1 MSLLDRTKK
10 VKDLKSRIFHL
21 DSRLHILGEKLRE
34 ANEEIDRKDRIIA
47 ELEAIK
53 QPATLADMTKIMGF
67 LIDYSHIL
75 ERLGAPDPIGV
86 RPEIPEIF
94 NRYNINWVPVKVYT
108 PALHTGKI
116 QNY

>member
-21 DSRLHILGEKLRE
+21 DNRLHILGEKLRE
-34 ANEEIDRKDRIIA
+34 ANEEIAQKDKLIA

-67 LIDYSHIL
+67 LIDYSHVVA
-75 ERLGAPDPIGV
+75 RLGAADPVGV
-86 RPEIPEIF
+86 RVEIPEIF
-94 NRYNINWVPVKVYT
+94 NKYNINWTPVKPY
-108 PALHTGKI
+108 GF
-116 QNY
+116 